1 MIVST
6 LNTPAAKSLIA
17 NMPIVILFKA
27 LRGALSTGKAARK
40 PLQGNLPS
48 ASFR

>member
-1 MIVST
+1 MIIST

-27 LRGALSTGKAARK
+27 VRGLFAGSGRRATL
-40 PLQGNLPS
+40 PQGNLPS

>member
-1 MIVST
+1 MIIST
-6 LNTPAAKSLIA
+6 LNTPAAKNLIA

-27 LRGALSTGKAARK
+27 VVGALSGGRRSA
-40 PLQGNLPS
+40 PVQVNHS